1 MLSPPAALLAAL
13 SLGGAVRHVGSTD
26 AIAPARMWVGLS
38 GDGPS
43 ALGRRHATVE
53 RRMLARGMR
62 LWSGEC
68 CTALEGSGSEP
79 GLDGDDA
86 GAVEGPYLPDPPEP
100 EAAPGPRRCA
110 ECDDVCVTWFMAQ
123 NDAHCSEECAQAAL
137 QKRKQRK
144 NEGRED
150 VSSTS

>member
-1 MLSPPAALLAAL
+1 
-13 SLGGAVRHVGSTD
+13 
-26 AIAPARMWVGLS
+26 
-38 GDGPS
+38 
-43 ALGRRHATVE
+43 
-53 RRMLARGMR
+53 MLAGGMR

-150 VSSTS
+150 VSSMS